1 MRYGIGE
8 TSKEFGYRSAF
19 YDAIPCYACSAFF
32 ILPSITISLKLPS
45 GCHTIDRTFSKFC
58 LGS

>member
-32 ILPSITISLKLPS
+32 LFFPHSLSHLSYPQDVTPSIGLSQ
-45 GCHTIDRTFSKFC
+45 TFV
-58 LGS
+58 